1 MGAKALKRTPWTWI
15 IALPMTVGRDVLTKV
30 ETVLVAAIETEV
42 PAIFDARNI
51 IADFKGMIR
60 RRSFADLAPWRA
72 G

>member
-1 MGAKALKRTPWTWI
+1 
-15 IALPMTVGRDVLTKV
+15 MTVGRDVLTKV